1 MRTMSET
8 STVEST
14 PTPLA
19 ETPDIYGA
27 YPRLTDDQIAT
38 LEAGGTRRVVAPG
51 ETLIEEGKPS
61 DTSSGARPRRFLGEL
76 GDLEGQASFF
86 TAEAIEPGEVLVV
99 LAQRVRDLVAHDPA
113 LST

>member
-27 YPRLTDDQIAT
+27 YPD
-38 LEAGGTRRVVAPG
+38 
-51 ETLIEEGKPS
+51 
-61 DTSSGARPRRFLGEL
+61 
-76 GDLEGQASFF
+76 
-86 TAEAIEPGEVLVV
+86 
-99 LAQRVRDLVAHDPA
+99 
-113 LST
+113 